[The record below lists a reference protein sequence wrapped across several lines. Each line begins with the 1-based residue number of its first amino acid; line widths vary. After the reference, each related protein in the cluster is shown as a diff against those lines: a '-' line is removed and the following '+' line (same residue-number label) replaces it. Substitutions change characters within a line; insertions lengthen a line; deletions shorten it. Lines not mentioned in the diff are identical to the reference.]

1 LSSKSSQLQDN
12 GSIKNGEVS
21 ASTNQYIN
29 QLAVQFKTSTNPDMR
44 RYERPHVNE
53 SGAEIPVWDLI

>member
-1 LSSKSSQLQDN
+1 MQQPEI
-12 GSIKNGEVS
+12 SIHPLIGRLL
-21 ASTNQYIN
+21 TNQYIN

>member
-1 LSSKSSQLQDN
+1 MAALKMGKYRHLPL
-12 GSIKNGEVS
+12 
-21 ASTNQYIN
+21 TNQYIN

-53 SGAEIPVWDLI
+53 SGAEIPVWELI